1 MARTPKSRQKKNQSA
16 TSASQSE
23 PAELPLPTL
32 SLEEEKERLDLE
44 RKVERAFFIAGM
56 ALMNLRDQRLY
67 RSTHAT
73 FEEYCRERFNFTRQA
88 ANYLIAG
95 ASVFEVLTTNGCQ
108 KLPTSER
115 QVRPISNLSES
126 EQVDCWQQAVTAAGN
141 RVPSGRIVKDVVQRL
156 KNKIPAPMPFQVG
169 EVCSLIVK
177 DNAELRGKGGCW
189 CIVSEVHEFTC
200 TVYTWDNQYLV
211 RPEHLNSL
219 EYGEIQCQQMENIS
233 LRMSLL
239 YETENLD
246 EAALWILNGLARI
259 KRPTLT
265 PLEEK
270 LLTLLELEYGTE
282 SKTRLIELL
291 EP

>member
-1 MARTPKSRQKKNQSA
+1 MARTSKPRRKKNQSA
-16 TSASQSE
+16 TSVSQSE
-23 PAELPLPTL
+23 LAELPLTTL
-32 SLEEEKERLDLE
+32 SLEEEKERLHLE

-56 ALMNLRDQRLY
+56 ALMDLRDKRLY

-115 QVRPISNLSES
+115 QVRPISSLSEA
-126 EQVDCWQQAVTAAGN
+126 EQVDCWQQAVTEAGN

-156 KNKIPAPMPFQVG
+156 KNKIKAPIPFQVG
-169 EVCSLIVK
+169 EVCFLIVK
-177 DNAELRGKGGCW
+177 DNAELRGKAGCW
-189 CIVSEVHEFTC
+189 CIVREVHEFSC
-200 TVYTWDNQYLV
+200 TVYTWDNQYRL
-211 RPEHLNSL
+211 RPEHLKSL
-219 EYGEIQCQQMENIS
+219 EYGESQCQQMENIS

-239 YETENLD
+239 YETGQLD

-270 LLTLLELEYGTE
+270 LLSLLEIEYGTKA
-282 SKTRLIELL
+282 KTQL
-291 EP
+291 